1 MIRIK
6 LECWWTN
13 PNSLKD
19 RFIKQFVPESD
30 LKLYEFVDNNPDFT
44 IVFGKTEFDKL
55 ETPKDRNFFFSQ
67 EPLWSPNEDRSRFD
81 LFSKII
87 ISDKTIFENK
97 EEYVESLLP
106 MFYAGHGEYHEDKN
120 YDWGLFLKDSN
131 FNKTK
136 STSVIVRKDYASYWD
151 SLEIKDI
158 SKIIYRLR
166 TDLSIKLSENEN
178 IDIFGTHWENNGK
191 NIFGSA
197 WNKRVALNDYRFSF
211 CSENSIQK
219 NYISEK
225 FWDVV
230 LTDTVPIYL
239 GCSNIDEYI
248 PSDYYIN
255 LNQYGNDID
264 VMNDLI
270 CDITK
275 NSETLYK
282 LYEPKIKELKRMF
295 FNDERFNLWIKI
307 KNLINDFN

>member
-30 LKLYEFVDNNPDFT
+30 LKSYEFVDNNPDFT
-44 IVFGKTEFDKL
+44 IVFGKTEFDKI

-97 EEYVESLLP
+97 KEYVESLLP

-282 LYEPKIKELKRMF
+282 LYEPKIKELKKMF

>member
-30 LKLYEFVDNNPDFT
+30 LKSYEFVDNNPDFT
-44 IVFGKTEFDKL
+44 IVFGKTEFDKI

>member
-30 LKLYEFVDNNPDFT
+30 LKSYEFVDNNPDFT

-178 IDIFGTHWENNGK
+178 IDIFGTHWENNGR

-197 WNKRVALNDYRFSF
+197 
-211 CSENSIQK
+211 
-219 NYISEK
+219 
-225 FWDVV
+225 
-230 LTDTVPIYL
+230 
-239 GCSNIDEYI
+239 
-248 PSDYYIN
+248 
-255 LNQYGNDID
+255 
-264 VMNDLI
+264 
-270 CDITK
+270 
-275 NSETLYK
+275 
-282 LYEPKIKELKRMF
+282 
-295 FNDERFNLWIKI
+295 
-307 KNLINDFN
+307 

>member
-30 LKLYEFVDNNPDFT
+30 LKSYEFVDNNPDFT
-44 IVFGKTEFDKL
+44 IVFGKTEFDKI

-230 LTDTVPIYL
+230 LTHTVPIYL

>member
-282 LYEPKIKELKRMF
+282 LYKPKIKELKRMF

>member
-30 LKLYEFVDNNPDFT
+30 LKSYEFVDNNPDFT
-44 IVFGKTEFDKL
+44 IVFGKTEFDKI

-282 LYEPKIKELKRMF
+282 LYEPKIKELKKMF

>member
-44 IVFGKTEFDKL
+44 IVFGKTEFDKI

-178 IDIFGTHWENNGK
+178 IDIFGTHWENNGR

>member
-44 IVFGKTEFDKL
+44 IVFGKTEFDKIK
-55 ETPKDRNFFFSQ
+55 TPKDRNFFFSQ

-211 CSENSIQK
+211 CSENSIQN

>member
-44 IVFGKTEFDKL
+44 IVFGKTEFDKIK
-55 ETPKDRNFFFSQ
+55 TPKDRNFFFSQ

>member
-44 IVFGKTEFDKL
+44 IVFGKTEFDKIK
-55 ETPKDRNFFFSQ
+55 TPKDRNFFFSQ

-282 LYEPKIKELKRMF
+282 LYEPKIKELKRML